1 MTTQQALDLLEKLIA
16 RLKVAEK
23 DRDATGLS
31 PEAFAVFY
39 VLMSDGV
46 EDPLKAAQAGES
58 IECLC
63 RGGCGDILARFML
76 KLACTCLRQRSGAR
90 RFTRM

>member
-1 MTTQQALDLLEKLIA
+1 MTTQQAMDLLEKLIA

-39 VLMSDGV
+39 VLKSAGG
-46 EDPLKAAQAGES
+46 EDSLKAAQAGES

-63 RGGCGDILARFML
+63 RGGCGDILARFKL
-76 KLACTCLRQRSGAR
+76 KLAGTLPRPISGVR
-90 RFTRM
+90 PSPRM